1 MESPSQKLADKIMTR
16 LVEEGLLT
24 PERGKRIQADLPSG
38 DVKAE
43 DWKLEIELS
52 HKDEAVEVAE

>member
-1 MESPSQKLADKIMTR
+1 MASPSQKLAEKIVAR

-24 PERGKRIQADLPSG
+24 PERGKRIQDSLPVG

-43 DWKLEIELS
+43 DWKLDIELS
-52 HKDEAVEVAE
+52 CKNETVEVTK